1 MGSKMMK
8 RHTQIHSRTAKQ
20 ERGFSLIETLFA
32 TVILMIGL
40 LAMLATFA
48 YALAT
53 THSVQEDQIAKQT
66 AEDALENIFTAR
78 DTQQITFAQI
88 ANVSGGGIFVDGPTN
103 LLDTGPDGLAGTADD
118 ITFSPA
124 TTGCP
129 AAINPLGVQCIRLPG
144 NDGILGTADD
154 TYMVLS
160 NFQRT
165 VTIANTLN
173 PDGTPNLSLKQI
185 TVTVQYNKQG
195 LLVPRTYT
203 VNSLISVYR

>member
-1 MGSKMMK
+1 MMK
-8 RHTQIHSRTAKQ
+8 QRTQIQAGTRKREQ
-20 ERGFSLIETLFA
+20 GFSLIETLFA

-66 AEDALENIFTAR
+66 AQDALENIFTAR

-88 ANVSGGGIFVDGPTN
+88 ANVSGGGIFQDGFTN

-118 ITFSPA
+118 IAYSA
-124 TTGCP
+124 GSTGCP
-129 AAINPLGVQCIRLPG
+129 AAINPYGVQCMRLPG
-144 NDGILGTADD
+144 NDGKLGTADD
-154 TYMVLS
+154 TFLVLS
-160 NFQRT
+160 NFQRQ

-173 PDGTPNLSLKQI
+173 PDGTPNVSLKQI
-185 TVTVQYNKQG
+185 TVTVQYTKQG
-195 LLVPRTYT
+195 FRVPRTYI
-203 VNSLISVYR
+203 VSSLISVYR

>member
-1 MGSKMMK
+1 MMK
-8 RHTQIHSRTAKQ
+8 QRRQIRSRNRKQ
-20 ERGFSLIETLFA
+20 EQGFSLIETLFA

-66 AEDALENIFTAR
+66 AQDALENIFTAR

-88 ANVSGGGIFVDGPTN
+88 ANVSGGGIFVDGFTD

-118 ITFSPA
+118 IAYSA
-124 TTGCP
+124 GTTGCP
-129 AAINPLGVQCIRLPG
+129 AAINPNGVQCIRLPG
-144 NDGILGTADD
+144 NDGMLGTADD
-154 TYMVLS
+154 TFLVLS
-160 NFQRT
+160 NFQRQ

-185 TVTVQYNKQG
+185 TVTVQYTKQG
-195 LLVPRTYT
+195 FRVPRTYT